1 MVLEAFFRNIL
12 SLSLMGS
19 ILTGIIILV
28 KRLLNNKLS
37 ANWHYFIWFLL
48 VVRLTMPFAPE
59 SSLSIFNL
67 FPFTPQ
73 KIETAQYSNIGR
85 NVPFSPI
92 EKDLQNFTGTD
103 MDTTGNPQ
111 SKSDDMVNE
120 VEPNKESFD
129 FNFRIISII
138 YLIGTVLFLLYIFI
152 LNSTLLIRTRKGIC
166 KDEEILRIFNGCKL
180 KMNVKKDIPIVY
192 DNNMKTPS
200 LFGLVR
206 PKLLIS
212 SEIINT
218 LSEEEKRY
226 IFLHELAHFKRKD
239 NWANWIML
247 LVQILHWFNPIVWY
261 AFYKMREDCEVAC
274 DAYVLSRLKEAEHKK
289 YGETIINLINTIS
302 KPYWASITTGMTNS
316 NRSGIKR
323 RIKMIA
329 MFRKNSWKW
338 SVAAVVIIVAVGV
351 VGLTNQTSLRTL
363 AGKDDFEH
371 TGNQTNSSTGT
382 PRIELILDTNG
393 PYWNEVK
400 PISITDDKMIHDI
413 MSMIEESKPLAD
425 KSKIGNM
432 SGMARK
438 NNKLIL
444 YETEGSKR
452 EIAFAYDT
460 LYEIGYIEEDGRRLE
475 PDYSFFRYIADLN
488 EYSNPDTNIEAQVM
502 QLFNKYNWTVDYRI
516 NTLKEKLPEN
526 LKHKAGEYPV
536 KIYWAYNNELSK
548 EIGLDF
554 AEYLGKDVVI
564 DIYRLREPLPEFMKP
579 RRDARGI
586 VLKYNDEIIGAY
598 IDAGRHDSF
607 ACSLDR
613 RSLKDITGKE
623 WDGWIES
630 YIDYEDELEIKLSKM
645 EPEDIIREYFK
656 ALDRN
661 DIKMIW
667 ACMTRKNL
675 SGHLSSNMNNQYLF
689 NTDED
694 GIDYNIKSA
703 KLLEIKEIKGL
714 NNEPGVL
721 EYMVEVD
728 FDFKKS
734 ITSDDGVQPRFVI
747 LKKETEKSGWRIN
760 SIGTGP

>member
-48 VVRLTMPFAPE
+48 IVRLTMPFAPE

-67 FPFTPQ
+67 FPSTPQ
-73 KIETAQYSNIGR
+73 KIETAQYSNIDR

-92 EKDLQNFTGTD
+92 EKDLQSFTGTD
-103 MDTTGNPQ
+103 MDTTGNLQ

-152 LNSTLLIRTRKGIC
+152 LNSTLLIRTQKGIC

-274 DAYVLSRLKEAEHKK
+274 DAYVLSRLKEVEHKK
-289 YGETIINLINTIS
+289 YGETIINLINAIS

-371 TGNQTNSSTGT
+371 TGNQANSSTGT

-393 PYWNEVK
+393 LYWNEVK

-413 MSMIEESKPLAD
+413 MSMIEKSKPLAD
-425 KSKIGNM
+425 ESKIGNM

-516 NTLKEKLPEN
+516 NTLKEKLPES

>member
-92 EKDLQNFTGTD
+92 EKDLQSFTGTD
-103 MDTTGNPQ
+103 MDTTGNLQ

-206 PKLLIS
+206 PKLLMS

-239 NWANWIML
+239 NWANSAML

-371 TGNQTNSSTGT
+371 TGNQANSSTGT

-393 PYWNEVK
+393 LYWNEVK

-413 MSMIEESKPLAD
+413 MSMIEKSKPLAD
-425 KSKIGNM
+425 ESKIGNM

-516 NTLKEKLPEN
+516 NTLKEKLPES